1 MIICD
6 KCFTKH
12 PPQKVT
18 KYKNEY
24 LCDKCLGERLSDKY
38 DGKTGR
44 ERVGLS
50 KWSRRRGG
58 GIIQLIKALFK
69 R

>member
-1 MIICD
+1 MIVCD

-24 LCDKCLGERLSDKY
+24 LCDKCLGERLADKY
-38 DGKTGR
+38 DGKTR
-44 ERVGLS
+44 MEWVGLARWPKQKAS
-50 KWSRRRGG
+50 
-58 GIIQLIKALFK
+58 GIWQAIKSLFK
-69 R
+69 